1 MFVQISH
8 YQVVN
13 KFMGD
18 IHMINKVKNYICEKI
33 SKMFSDN
40 NSKFD
45 FTAYLVNIGF
55 IYYSKHH
62 VLRYPLTIGL
72 YFACFYN
79 FNHQLNLDMHYF
91 LLKDSYDSHI
101 AR

>member
-33 SKMFSDN
+33 SKMFS
-40 NSKFD
+40 
-45 FTAYLVNIGF
+45 L
-55 IYYSKHH
+55 
-62 VLRYPLTIGL
+62 L
-72 YFACFYN
+72 
-79 FNHQLNLDMHYF
+79 F
-91 LLKDSYDSHI
+91 L
-101 AR
+101 A